1 MLTEAPLRTEPRSQP
16 RNPPAPREAS
26 APILSAPILKQ
37 GHNAWRVAR
46 APRAAVLSD
55 GATYFGALRS
65 AMLRARQ
72 SIQVVGW
79 DIDSRTRLVGT
90 APPTDGLPEELG
102 AFLAALVERRPGLSV
117 KLLLWDYSVLYS
129 LEREMLPALHLR
141 WGAPEGVELCL
152 DDRTPFGASH
162 HQKVVVVD
170 GLVAFS
176 GGLDLTIR
184 RWDTNRHDPADPGR
198 VDPAGKPYSPF
209 HDVQMVVDGGAAAA
223 LAELVADRWTR
234 ACEECVPVPGP
245 SAPDHDPWP
254 EGLEPDLLDASL
266 GIARTHPKHD
276 GAPEVREVE
285 ALYLDMIGSA
295 ERMIYVENQFL
306 TSGRI
311 ARALIRR
318 MKERPALEALLVAP
332 RTHHTWL
339 EHRTMLAGRIRFM
352 RALRRAGM
360 AGRVRLVFPHV
371 SNGEAESEVMV
382 HAKVMVVDDRLL
394 RVASSNLCNRSMGT
408 DTECDLMVEAA
419 DAGQRAAVAAV
430 RNRLIAE
437 HTGVSPQAVAERL
450 RASGSI
456 LTAIRGLS
464 ADGHSLRDV
473 EDGDAPARS
482 LLPMIERAADPRRPI
497 ESGEFLADYLGHPDV
512 APPSGRPWP
521 LLARAALMLLPVAL
535 LFLLW
540 KATPVSEYMTP
551 EAMKAA
557 LTAGGSWG
565 PAVSVGLFLLLG
577 FVAFP
582 VNVLILGTAA
592 AFGTW
597 PGLAYAAVGAMVSAG
612 ATYGLGRK
620 LGPGMLRR
628 VLGPRINRV
637 SQSVNRNG
645 ILAVTTIRLLPVAP
659 FTLVNLV
666 AGAMRIRFL
675 DYMIGTALGLLPG
688 IALLSLVGEGLSR
701 ILEHPTPR
709 NIGMLLVVLIAWA
722 GITWGLQKLF
732 RRLRHED

>member
-1 MLTEAPLRTEPRSQP
+1 MLTDAPPRPRTRTVPSP
-16 RNPPAPREAS
+16 PPAARPPAS
-26 APILSAPILKQ
+26 ILEP
-37 GHNAWRVAR
+37 GRNAWRVAR
-46 APRAAVLSD
+46 AGRAALLSD

-65 AMLRARQ
+65 AMLKAEH
-72 SIQVVGW
+72 SIHIVGW
-79 DIDSRTRLVGT
+79 DIDSRMRLVGD
-90 APPTDGLPEELG
+90 APPDDGLPEELA
-102 AFLAALVERRPGLSV
+102 AFLGALVQRRPGLSV
-117 KLLLWDYSVLYS
+117 KLLLWDYSVLYA
-129 LEREMLPALHLR
+129 LERELLPAVSLR
-141 WGAPEGVELCL
+141 WGVPEGVELCL

-184 RWDTNRHDPADPGR
+184 RWDRSAHDPGEPGR
-198 VDPAGKPYSPF
+198 VDPAGKPYPPF
-209 HDVQMVVDGGAAAA
+209 HDVQMAVDGEAAAA
-223 LAELVADRWTR
+223 LSALVADRWAR
-234 ACEECVPVPGP
+234 ACEECMPAEPP

-254 EGLEPDLLDASL
+254 EGLVPDFRDVTL
-266 GIARTHPKHD
+266 GIARTEPRHA
-276 GAPEVREVE
+276 GAAEVREVE
-285 ALYLDMIGSA
+285 ALYLDMIGAA

-306 TSGRI
+306 TCGRI

-318 MKERPALEALLVAP
+318 MKERPALEALIVAP
-332 RTHHTWL
+332 KTHQTWL

-352 RALRRAGM
+352 RAIRRAGM
-360 AGRVRLVFPHV
+360 GERVRLVFPHV
-371 SNGEAESEVMV
+371 SNGAAESEVMV

-419 DAGQRAAVAAV
+419 DVTQREAVARV
-430 RNRLIAE
+430 RDRLIAE
-437 HTGVSPQAVAERL
+437 HTGVSPELVSARVHDT
-450 RASGSI
+450 GSI
-456 LTAIRGLS
+456 LRAVSGLS
-464 ADGHSLRDV
+464 AGGHSLRDV
-473 EDGDAPARS
+473 QDGDAPARS
-482 LLPMIERAADPRRPI
+482 LLPGIERAADPRRPI
-497 ESGEFLADYLGHPDV
+497 ETGEFLADYLGHPDV
-512 APPSGRPWP
+512 APPSGKPWP
-521 LLARAALMLLPVAL
+521 LLARLALILVPVAL
-535 LFLLW
+535 LILLW
-540 KATPVSEYMTP
+540 KATPVSQYMTP

-597 PGLAYAAVGAMVSAG
+597 PGLAYAAVGAMVSAA

-620 LGPGMLRR
+620 VGPGVLRR

-675 DYMIGTALGLLPG
+675 DYMVGTALGLLPG

-709 NIGMLLVVLIAWA
+709 NVGMLVVVLVAWA

-732 RRLRHED
+732 RRWRHED